1 MCGQQAGHAVNIT
14 NGTGEIAKL
23 AINLEEM
30 KLFFLAMPFLAFD
43 ELASIPIIEACRA
56 LLGLL
61 ASHPASV
68 VPWARHYRPHT
79 GGAALGGICQRS
91 DGTRRGIGRRAQQVN
106 NRGAALPPVGGPLLE
121 I

>member
-56 LLGLL
+56 RCSGSLRLT
-61 ASHPASV
+61 
-68 VPWARHYRPHT
+68 RP
-79 GGAALGGICQRS
+79 
-91 DGTRRGIGRRAQQVN
+91 V
-106 NRGAALPPVGGPLLE
+106 
-121 I
+121 